1 MFIITPK
8 QLNISDIQYREFE
21 NDLFSFYKTVL
32 SNESAYNS
40 FVKNLQNLINNS
52 KQLSQKDKAKNIA
65 NYIKSQIFYIDEK
78 SADFTST
85 AIAAAYLNNEE
96 LFSNAYMGGRVSFSD
111 YMKCFVASK
120 LTKDNTEE
128 LLLKNQLVEITRE
141 MGQMR
146 YYYFNPPDLL
156 LQ

>member
-8 QLNISDIQYREFE
+8 QLNISEMQYKEFE

-32 SNESAYNS
+32 SNEADYNS
-40 FVKNLQNLINNS
+40 FVKYLQRLINNS

-85 AIAAAYLNNEE
+85 AIATAYLANEE
-96 LFSNAYMGGRVSFSD
+96 LFSNAYMGGRVTFAN
-111 YMKCFVASK
+111 YIKCYVASK
-120 LTKDNTEE
+120 LTTNSTEE
-128 LLLKNQLVEITRE
+128 LLLKDE
-141 MGQMR
+141 MYNLLRGMNEMR
-146 YYYFNPPDLL
+146 YYYFNPPDQLL
-156 LQ
+156 R